1 MSAVTKTRTIKY
13 LSVYQDLK
21 EAILSGKYLRG
32 SFLPTEVELTEIYSV
47 SHTTVRKAV
56 SLLQE
61 EKLVHVQQGRGT
73 EVISGESQIRP
84 TAPQIYSDVVSVSS
98 RYLNGGDAVASNS
111 VVDTVHADAKVA
123 KALGVEPG
131 ALVYRV
137 QWLKLQGETP
147 FSYVVGYVPQDLA
160 PGLEQ
165 FSGQVFALKHCL
177 KENYD
182 LVCTTTEEIISAAT
196 AKFLESNLLG
206 VPVGSP
212 LLVTCR
218 TGRNETRVIKYAESY
233 IRPDIYQLIISMQG
247 DLSYSHISNRPEP

>member
-84 TAPQIYSDVVSVSS
+84 TAPQI
-98 RYLNGGDAVASNS
+98 
-111 VVDTVHADAKVA
+111 
-123 KALGVEPG
+123 
-131 ALVYRV
+131 
-137 QWLKLQGETP
+137 
-147 FSYVVGYVPQDLA
+147 
-160 PGLEQ
+160 
-165 FSGQVFALKHCL
+165 
-177 KENYD
+177 
-182 LVCTTTEEIISAAT
+182 
-196 AKFLESNLLG
+196 
-206 VPVGSP
+206 
-212 LLVTCR
+212 
-218 TGRNETRVIKYAESY
+218 
-233 IRPDIYQLIISMQG
+233 
-247 DLSYSHISNRPEP
+247 

>member
-123 KALGVEPG
+123 KARCV
-131 ALVYRV
+131 
-137 QWLKLQGETP
+137 
-147 FSYVVGYVPQDLA
+147 
-160 PGLEQ
+160 
-165 FSGQVFALKHCL
+165 
-177 KENYD
+177 
-182 LVCTTTEEIISAAT
+182 
-196 AKFLESNLLG
+196 
-206 VPVGSP
+206 
-212 LLVTCR
+212 
-218 TGRNETRVIKYAESY
+218 
-233 IRPDIYQLIISMQG
+233 
-247 DLSYSHISNRPEP
+247 

>member
-98 RYLNGGDAVASNS
+98 RSGFSAVPAQYNTS
-111 VVDTVHADAKVA
+111 API
-123 KALGVEPG
+123 VEPRVEKIITPG
-131 ALVYRV
+131 TVSLV
-137 QWLKLQGETP
+137 
-147 FSYVVGYVPQDLA
+147 
-160 PGLEQ
+160 
-165 FSGQVFALKHCL
+165 
-177 KENYD
+177 
-182 LVCTTTEEIISAAT
+182 
-196 AKFLESNLLG
+196 
-206 VPVGSP
+206 
-212 LLVTCR
+212 
-218 TGRNETRVIKYAESY
+218 
-233 IRPDIYQLIISMQG
+233 
-247 DLSYSHISNRPEP
+247 